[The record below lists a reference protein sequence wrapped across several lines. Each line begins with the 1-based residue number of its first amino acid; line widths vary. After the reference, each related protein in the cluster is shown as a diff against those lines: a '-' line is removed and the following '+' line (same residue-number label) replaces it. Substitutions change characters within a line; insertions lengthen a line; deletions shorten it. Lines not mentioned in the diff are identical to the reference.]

1 MSQPAQPSAGWL
13 LAWSSDGRWLAVKS
27 EPAVIRLLERVDEAT
42 VREQLAVPVDWP
54 VEAIAISR
62 DARWL
67 AGAGD
72 GQFVLW
78 HLDLQGVRRRATQ
91 VSGGS
96 LAEASEALRWGTPVD
111 LAFSPDATSL
121 AVAYGSQLRLLRLDP
136 EALKPRQQVS
146 TLGIR
151 AVNGRCDFVLTTP
164 AGVLTTRHE
173 LPPGVDANRLFDSL
187 RQVLVPLEEQGVEAL
202 AAALLPWRERFLPMG
217 LGEAQAMASTDNA
230 LTLDVESELADVP
243 WELLLTG
250 RGSLPLGCT
259 QGLVRHP
266 SATTMRVLPN
276 TDSAP
281 LHALFIS
288 STGPGL
294 RSLESIKDLNQS
306 QSRRLVETLHESGPA
321 QGFVQLL
328 DRVDAREVFEHL
340 LSRRWRLL
348 VLVGDPDAQGQLRL
362 DEETVLGVR
371 EIQVMRFVPDV
382 VLLVGGDFRRQAALL
397 REAGV
402 AVVIA
407 SGWPV
412 DSESLWAFFSEWL
425 RILKNGE
432 PLIRAAQMAR
442 QYAYT
447 RSSGTAWALE
457 NHGDPLW
464 TWPELPT
471 WPGPEPD
478 AAPAS
483 SGTQH
488 MQDLLLQAVPGRD
501 ALSLQFGDEAPIA
514 LSPNTLQEVMAAA
527 PHQAD
532 PGMANSSGWSGLLSA
547 GLQGLNLLSGADTD
561 AKQMLHAA
569 AAAVDAR
576 PGPRLLKLDPDPLP
590 ADVPPQDLR
599 LNPSYPALLLVPGL
613 LADTD
618 ATFGPFV
625 ASLAMP
631 QFADRFSG
639 NLLAYS
645 VAALTEHPIEAAR
658 TLVESLPQ
666 GTRLV
671 LLTHGSGALVA
682 EAIVRALLPEA
693 AQGPAASASLRRR
706 IHELRSALL
715 SKSVLVERVVRVAG
729 PVHGMA
735 QAASRWDLQL
745 ALQVQLLE
753 REGLCSDE
761 DRPLWHAL
769 LLAVARDRDAARSL
783 PGLATM
789 DPVDEFIA
797 WLHDTD
803 VPASGQLRVIAGRA
817 QGDGLGLRTLAVDL
831 LQFSETDGLIPTRS
845 TYGGVPRAGGASFF
859 LDSGPE
865 VSHYRYFKNARSAAA
880 ISDALLLDEPT
891 GFAPIGPLSWAGRAF
906 EGSR

>member
-1 MSQPAQPSAGWL
+1 VSQPAQPSAGWL

-42 VREQLAVPVDWP
+42 VREQLAVRVDWP
-54 VEAIAISR
+54 VEAIALSR

-96 LAEASEALRWGTPVD
+96 LAEASEALRWGTPID

-173 LPPGVDANRLFDSL
+173 LPPGLDANRLFDSL

-294 RSLESIKDLNQS
+294 KSLESIKDLNQS
-306 QSRRLVETLHESGPA
+306 QSRRLVETLHGSGPA

-362 DEETVLGVR
+362 DEETVLGAR
-371 EIQVMRFVPDV
+371 EIQAMRFVPDV

-457 NHGDPLW
+457 CHGDPLW
-464 TWPELPT
+464 TWPAVPVWTESKADATPAAT
-471 WPGPEPD
+471 
-478 AAPAS
+478 AAPAP
-483 SGTQH
+483 SGTQQ

-501 ALSLQFGDEAPIA
+501 VFSLQFGDEAPIV
-514 LSPNTLQEVMAAA
+514 LSPNTLQETLATA
-527 PHQAD
+527 PLEARPD
-532 PGMANSSGWSGLLSA
+532 APSRSGWSGLLSA
-547 GLQGLNLLSGADTD
+547 GLKGLNLLSGADTD
-561 AKQMLHAA
+561 ARQMLHAA

-576 PGPRLLKLDPDPLP
+576 PGPRLAQARSRPFAGRRAAAGLAAEPIVSGAAPGAWPAGRHRRQFWSLCGQPGGDAAVRRSLFGQSARLQRRRLDRASDRGRADPGPVAAAGHALGP
-590 ADVPPQDLR
+590 ADP
-599 LNPSYPALLLVPGL
+599 
-613 LADTD
+613 
-618 ATFGPFV
+618 
-625 ASLAMP
+625 
-631 QFADRFSG
+631 
-639 NLLAYS
+639 
-645 VAALTEHPIEAAR
+645 
-658 TLVESLPQ
+658 
-666 GTRLV
+666 
-671 LLTHGSGALVA
+671 
-682 EAIVRALLPEA
+682 
-693 AQGPAASASLRRR
+693 R
-706 IHELRSALL
+706 I
-715 SKSVLVERVVRVAG
+715 G
-729 PVHGMA
+729 
-735 QAASRWDLQL
+735 
-745 ALQVQLLE
+745 
-753 REGLCSDE
+753 
-761 DRPLWHAL
+761 
-769 LLAVARDRDAARSL
+769 
-783 PGLATM
+783 
-789 DPVDEFIA
+789 
-797 WLHDTD
+797 
-803 VPASGQLRVIAGRA
+803 
-817 QGDGLGLRTLAVDL
+817 
-831 LQFSETDGLIPTRS
+831 
-845 TYGGVPRAGGASFF
+845 RAGG
-859 LDSGPE
+859 
-865 VSHYRYFKNARSAAA
+865 
-880 ISDALLLDEPT
+880 
-891 GFAPIGPLSWAGRAF
+891 
-906 EGSR
+906 